1 MRRAT
6 KQDKSLVIKILSS
19 AFEDNRSVNY
29 IVRQDKFRWKR
40 IEALMDYSFEV
51 CNLFGR
57 VYLSDDNNVCALVLF
72 PDRKKTNLKSI
83 FFDIRLIIK
92 ATGWRNISKVL
103 RREKVISKYYQ
114 EPEIYYLWFI
124 GVSPEHQNRGLGKRM
139 LREIIEDAGKM
150 KRPVYLE
157 TSTKKN
163 LPWYQKAGFELY
175 YQLDFGYPLYLLKT
189 SEK

>member
-103 RREKVISKYYQ
+103 HREKVISKYYQ